1 MLSISG
7 MLLLKIMSPVTIW
20 KNNMLPDLVPVGVSD
35 RVSVGVS
42 DRVSVWVSDWVSV
55 CFEVS
60 RFEQKSL
67 A

>member
-7 MLLLKIMSPVTIW
+7 MLLPKIMSPVTIW
-20 KNNMLPDLVPVGVSD
+20 KNNMLPDLVPVGGSVGVSN

-42 DRVSVWVSDWVSV
+42 DWVSVWVSV

-60 RFEQKSL
+60 RFEQKFL